1 MGSPVAPPSPA
12 SSSPGSADLSRL
24 LQVRQVYAETAALAS
39 PRGQQVLARFP
50 GAEVV
55 EVPSHWKI
63 PELHGNEGN
72 VERWVRVKSETL
84 VLGVKK
90 SLTARPNGRSANW
103 IAPSTANGCA
113 MACRLSFVPLL
124 GVPKRPIQGHRQ
136 SPEGRRR
143 A

>member
-1 MGSPVAPPSPA
+1 MSDPSA
-12 SSSPGSADLSRL
+12 TRSADDLSRL
-24 LQVRQVYAETAALAS
+24 LQVRQVYAEPAALAS
-39 PRGQQVLARFP
+39 PRGRQVLARFP

-113 MACRLSFVPLL
+113 MACLHFRLSDGYAAQRDHDPRSDL
-124 GVPKRPIQGHRQ
+124 RPAEQGER
-136 SPEGRRR
+136 
-143 A
+143 

>member
-1 MGSPVAPPSPA
+1 VGSPATASSPA
-12 SSSPGSADLSRL
+12 HSTASSPVPAPASPGLSRL
-24 LQVRQVYAETAALAS
+24 LQVRQVYAEPAALTS

-103 IAPSTANGCA
+103 TAPSTANGCA
-113 MACRLSFVPLL
+113 MACAYWHELHVFV
-124 GVPKRPIQGHRQ
+124 
-136 SPEGRRR
+136 
-143 A
+143 